1 MSLEEKISY
10 ITRRSSMHVC
20 GNTVSVSVL
29 ISHLESCTRV
39 FQRINVLLCIVLYR
53 QWCLTEEIVC
63 AANISLYFAI
73 YRLMLFFRQWIIN
86 DKFAL
91 WDMRRDW
98 NRAGV
103 NKSYVTIA
111 LVISAKF
118 WYPTPFIFTFSHFRC
133 HRKVQCSVPFVIL
146 GKILIPVLYP
156 IFKVG
161 NFFDFPRLPSSLIVR
176 LEKEIPFVRNFSR
189 SDFSE

>member
-63 AANISLYFAI
+63 AANVSLYFAI
-73 YRLMLFFRQWIIN
+73 YHLMLFFRQ
-86 DKFAL
+86 
-91 WDMRRDW
+91 
-98 NRAGV
+98 
-103 NKSYVTIA
+103 
-111 LVISAKF
+111 
-118 WYPTPFIFTFSHFRC
+118 
-133 HRKVQCSVPFVIL
+133 
-146 GKILIPVLYP
+146 
-156 IFKVG
+156 
-161 NFFDFPRLPSSLIVR
+161 
-176 LEKEIPFVRNFSR
+176 
-189 SDFSE
+189 